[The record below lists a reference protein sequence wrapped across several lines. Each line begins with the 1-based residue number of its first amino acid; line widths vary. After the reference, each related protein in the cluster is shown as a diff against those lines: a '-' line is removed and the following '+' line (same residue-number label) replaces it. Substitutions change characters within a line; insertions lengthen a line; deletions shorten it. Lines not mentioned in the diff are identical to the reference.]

1 MTCQEAER
9 LVFPYIR
16 DELDGDT
23 VEAFLEH
30 IDSCEACS
38 EELEICFT
46 VDVGLKKLDSGTGAY
61 DIAGDLERK
70 LEDSYDEIKRMW
82 SFRMFKYSAATLGL
96 MGLALTFLVQC
107 RVWWQQGIF
116 YGDREGNNWF

>member
-30 IDSCEACS
+30 IDSCKALRS
-38 EELEICFT
+38 WIRGPAPTILRGIW
-46 VDVGLKKLDSGTGAY
+46 SGSWRIPTT
-61 DIAGDLERK
+61 R
-70 LEDSYDEIKRMW
+70 
-82 SFRMFKYSAATLGL
+82 
-96 MGLALTFLVQC
+96 
-107 RVWWQQGIF
+107 
-116 YGDREGNNWF
+116 

>member
-46 VDVGLKKLDSGTGAY
+46 VEMCIRDSGIVMAFTG
-61 DIAGDLERK
+61 IRL
-70 LEDSYDEIKRMW
+70 
-82 SFRMFKYSAATLGL
+82 FHH
-96 MGLALTFLVQC
+96 
-107 RVWWQQGIF
+107 
-116 YGDREGNNWF
+116 

>member
-70 LEDSYDEIKRMW
+70 LEDFYDEIKRMW

-116 YGDREGNNWF
+116 